1 MMLSPHIQ
9 KNMWMPNHAAESG
22 GGGGGQQHQRRG
34 CGDRRQ
40 WWGTREVVAV
50 ETRALL
56 WD

>member
-9 KNMWMPNHAAESG
+9 KNMWMPNHAAES